1 VHTPTLPAWKSRKPF
16 GNDHPTWS
24 MSRDQQLHA
33 CERKFFFQ
41 YLSPA
46 RINDP
51 EPEQRTIALLKKLK
65 TIQMWQ
71 GECFHWAVARYL
83 DMLRDGKMIFT
94 DQLLASL
101 KERMQR
107 EWEFSEQRR
116 FRQQPM
122 LIGRQGVALFE
133 HEYDV
138 ASNETLETASAAT
151 TKLLARFFTW
161 MSGRTELKPPAFG
174 VDAPGIN
181 VGGVQVLT
189 KVDLAL
195 QISGESFEIYDWK
208 TGKAPPYRPI
218 RISHNDLQVMVYQLW
233 PHIRLH
239 VPLEH
244 ISSNLVYFGGPVAEQ
259 QKFSIDEDSLAS
271 TMLMVRN
278 SIELAQRWQK
288 NISTGEMVLA
298 DLDYAAFA
306 NVCRQCPFKR
316 LCYESLK

>member
-1 VHTPTLPAWKSRKPF
+1 
-16 GNDHPTWS
+16 

-41 YLSPA
+41 YLAPA
-46 RINDP
+46 RINAW

-83 DMLRDGKMIFT
+83 DMLRDHRMIFS
-94 DQLLASL
+94 DELLASL
-101 KERMQR
+101 REKMQR

-116 FRQQPM
+116 FREQPM
-122 LIGRQGVALFE
+122 LIGREGVALFE
-133 HEYDV
+133 HEYDL
-138 ASNETLETASAAT
+138 ASSETLEAASGAT
-151 TKLLARFFTW
+151 TELLARFFTW
-161 MSGRTELKPPAFG
+161 ISGPSELRQKIPRADSIWIEPPAFG

-181 VGGVQVLT
+181 VNGVQVIT

-195 QISGESFEIYDWK
+195 QINGESFEIYDWK
-208 TGKAPPYRPI
+208 TGEAPPYRPI

-233 PHIRLH
+233 PHVRLR

-244 ISSNLVYFGGPVAEQ
+244 ISSNLVYFGGTLAEEH
-259 QKFSIDEDSLAS
+259 KFSIDEDSLAS
-271 TMLMVRN
+271 TMLMVRK
-278 SIELAQRWQK
+278 SIELAQRWQN
-288 NISTGEMVLA
+288 NISSGEMVLA
-298 DLDYAAFA
+298 DLDYAPFA
-306 NVCRQCPFKR
+306 NTCRQCSFKR

>member
-1 VHTPTLPAWKSRKPF
+1 
-16 GNDHPTWS
+16 

-41 YLSPA
+41 YLAPA
-46 RINDP
+46 RLNAR

-83 DMLRDGKMIFT
+83 DMLRDEKMIFT

-101 KERMQR
+101 GQKMQR
-107 EWEFSEQRR
+107 EWDFSEQRR
-116 FRQQPM
+116 FREQPM
-122 LIGRQGVALFE
+122 LIGREGVALFE

-138 ASNETLETASAAT
+138 ASSDTLQTVSAAT
-151 TKLLARFFTW
+151 IQLLARFFTW
-161 MSGRTELKPPAFG
+161 ISGSSDLKQKIPRADSIWIEPPAFG
-174 VDAPGIN
+174 VDAPGITTD
-181 VGGVQVLT
+181 GVQVIT

-195 QISGESFEIYDWK
+195 QFSGQSFEVYDWK

-233 PHIRLH
+233 PHIRLR

-244 ISSNLVYFGGPVAEQ
+244 ISSNLVYFGGTVVELQ
-259 QKFSIDEDSLAS
+259 RFSIDEDSLAS
-271 TMLMVRN
+271 TLLMVRN
-278 SIELAQRWQK
+278 SIEIAQRWQK
-288 NISTGEMVLA
+288 NISSGEMVLA
-298 DLDYAAFA
+298 DLDYAAFT
-306 NVCRQCPFKR
+306 NTCRQCSFKR
-316 LCYESLK
+316 LCYESLH